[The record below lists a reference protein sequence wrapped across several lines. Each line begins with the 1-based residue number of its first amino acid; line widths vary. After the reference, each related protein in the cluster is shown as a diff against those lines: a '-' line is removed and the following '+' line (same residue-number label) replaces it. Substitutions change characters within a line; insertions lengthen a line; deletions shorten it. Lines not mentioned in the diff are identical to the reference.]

1 MLLRASHYWSTCVP
15 NNDVSSEERWPGVT
29 PAYDFVRVS
38 YDWMMHRLNAVESRI
53 QTLMMFSASFTVTGP
68 VLVAL
73 LAEEASLRSG
83 WFVAAVALALVNL
96 LIGAIARAYGGL
108 KLLGVHRIYDEWLEH
123 NDWQFKRSAVYWAGS
138 HFEWNSNLVNWK
150 SKAVAV
156 MTLAFIL
163 EAALMLVWGL
173 GEAGRS

>member
-1 MLLRASHYWSTCVP
+1 MP
-15 NNDVSSEERWPGVT
+15 NGDFSPEERWPGVIL
-29 PAYDFVRVS
+29 AYDFVRLS

-96 LIGAIARAYGGL
+96 LIGAVARAYGGL
-108 KLLGVHRIYDEWLEH
+108 KLLGVHRIYDEWLERD
-123 NDWQFKRSAVYWAGS
+123 DWEFRRSAVYWAGR

-150 SKAVAV
+150 SKAVAA

-163 EAALMLVWGL
+163 EAAFILVWGL
-173 GEAGRS
+173 GEAGALD